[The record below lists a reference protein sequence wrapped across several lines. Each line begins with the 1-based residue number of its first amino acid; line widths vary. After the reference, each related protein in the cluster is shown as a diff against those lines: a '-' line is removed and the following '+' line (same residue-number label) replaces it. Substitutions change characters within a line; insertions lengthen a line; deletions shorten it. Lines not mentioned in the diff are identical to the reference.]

1 MQPTCSTCNINL
13 NDDNWYES
21 TRVRDITICKTCNKK
36 LAERSNPNR
45 MYVNGKYIPRKH
57 PLYKPGRYK
66 TFSDAAFDGTYKL
79 DSIKEGYVYVIT
91 NKAWPEWVKIGMAID
106 AEDRCNGYQTSSPH
120 RDYVLEH
127 TVASNNRRKAEQE
140 AHTKAAKLASETN
153 GEWFK
158 LTVEQAIE
166 VLDNLDE
173 YRLGTTEEADTD
185 TPKDELQEQPIQAD
199 LWSYAEDRE
208 TKRVS

>member
-1 MQPTCSTCNINL
+1 MCDQDL
-13 NDDNWYES
+13 DEDNWAAS
-21 TRVRDITICKTCNKK
+21 MKKRGQKICRPCFNTHHNKR
-36 LAERSNPNR
+36 LNPKNNPTR
-45 MYVNGKYIPRKH
+45 MYVNGKYIPKSH

-91 NKAWPEWVKIGMAID
+91 NKAWPDWVKIGMAID

-127 TVASNNRRKAEQE
+127 SVHSHDRRKSEQQ
-140 AHTKAAKLASETN
+140 AHTRAAKKAVDCK

-158 LTVEQAIE
+158 LPVSDAINI
-166 VLDNLDE
+166 LDNLDE
-173 YRLGTTEEADTD
+173 YGPRATQEADTHTAQD
-185 TPKDELQEQPIQAD
+185 KLQERPAQGD
-199 LWSYAEDRE
+199 LWSYAEDRQAG
-208 TKRVS
+208 